1 MKNSLIFTATK
12 EQENEFARLFELT
25 GKKLKSDNCLFAED
39 LFLHIFDSE
48 IIYNGSRGDFML
60 TNQDIGYFNIDD
72 DGKINILLYEF
83 IINGN
88 IWDAAIRLYKKIYD
102 IE

>member
-1 MKNSLIFTATK
+1 MKNNLIFAATK

-25 GKKLKSDNCLFAED
+25 GKELKSGNCLFIED
-39 LFLHIFDSE
+39 LFLHIFSPE
-48 IIYNGSRGDFML
+48 IIYNGSRGEFML

-72 DGKINILLYEF
+72 NGKINILLYEF

-88 IWDAAIRLYKKIYD
+88 IWDAAIRLYKKIYN

>member
-1 MKNSLIFTATK
+1 MKNNLIFAATK

-25 GKKLKSDNCLFAED
+25 GRKLKSGNCLCIED

-60 TNQDIGYFNIDD
+60 TNQDIGYFNIGDY
-72 DGKINILLYEF
+72 GKIHMIVYEF
-83 IINGN
+83 ITNGD

-102 IE
+102 IK

>member
-1 MKNSLIFTATK
+1 MKNNLIFAATK

-25 GKKLKSDNCLFAED
+25 GRKLKSGNCLFIED
-39 LFLHIFDSE
+39 LFLHIFNSE

-72 DGKINILLYEF
+72 NGKINILLYEF

-88 IWDAAIRLYKKIYD
+88 IWDAAIRLYKKIYN
-102 IE
+102 IK

>member
-25 GKKLKSDNCLFAED
+25 GKKLKSDNCLFVED

-72 DGKINILLYEF
+72 DGKINILLYEI
-83 IINGN
+83 IINDN

>member
-1 MKNSLIFTATK
+1 MKSNLIISATK

-25 GKKLKSDNCLFAED
+25 GKELKSGNCLFIED
-39 LFLHIFDSE
+39 LFLYIFSPE

-72 DGKINILLYEF
+72 DDKINIIVYEF

-88 IWDAAIRLYKKIYD
+88 IWDAAIRLYKKIYN

>member
-1 MKNSLIFTATK
+1 MKSNLIFAATK
-12 EQENEFARLFELT
+12 EQEKEFARLFELT
-25 GKKLKSDNCLFAED
+25 GKELKSGNCLFMED
-39 LFLHIFDSE
+39 LFLHIFSSE

-72 DGKINILLYEF
+72 NDKINIIIYEF

-88 IWDAAIRLYKKIYD
+88 IWDAAIRLYKKIYN

>member
-1 MKNSLIFTATK
+1 MKNNLIFAATK

-25 GKKLKSDNCLFAED
+25 GRKLKSGNCLYIED

-72 DGKINILLYEF
+72 DDKINIIVYEF

-88 IWDAAIRLYKKIYD
+88 IWDAAIRLYKKIYN

>member
-25 GKKLKSDNCLFAED
+25 GKKLKSGNCLFTED

>member
-72 DGKINILLYEF
+72 EDKINIIVYEF

-88 IWDAAIRLYKKIYD
+88 IWDAAIRLYKKIYN
-102 IE
+102 IK

>member
-1 MKNSLIFTATK
+1 MKSNLIFAATK
-12 EQENEFARLFELT
+12 EQENEFARLFEFT
-25 GKKLKSDNCLFAED
+25 GKELKSGNFLFMED
-39 LFLHIFDSE
+39 LFLHIFSPE

-72 DGKINILLYEF
+72 EDKINIIVYEF

-88 IWDAAIRLYKKIYD
+88 IWDAAIRLYKKIYN
-102 IE
+102 IK

>member
-12 EQENEFARLFELT
+12 EQENEFVRLFELT
-25 GKKLKSDNCLFAED
+25 GKKLKSDNCLFVED

-48 IIYNGSRGDFML
+48 IMYNGSRGDFML
-60 TNQDIGYFNIDD
+60 TNQDIGYFSIGD
-72 DGKINILLYEF
+72 DGKINIIVYEF

-88 IWDAAIRLYKKIYD
+88 IWDAAIRLYKNIYD
-102 IE
+102 IK

>member
-1 MKNSLIFTATK
+1 MITKYAATVG
-12 EQENEFARLFELT
+12 QEKEFARLFELT
-25 GKKLKSDNCLFAED
+25 GKKLKSGNCLFIED
-39 LFLHIFDSE
+39 LFTHIFDPE

-72 DGKINILLYEF
+72 DDKINIIVYEF

-88 IWDAAIRLYKKIYD
+88 IWDAAIRLYKKIYN
-102 IE
+102 IK

>member
-25 GKKLKSDNCLFAED
+25 GKKLKSDNCLFIED

-48 IIYNGSRGDFML
+48 IIYNGFRGDFML

>member
-60 TNQDIGYFNIDD
+60 TNQDIGYFNIGDC
-72 DGKINILLYEF
+72 GKIHMIVYEF
-83 IINGN
+83 ITNGD
-88 IWDAAIRLYKKIYD
+88 IWDAAIRLYKNIYN
-102 IE
+102 IK

>member
-48 IIYNGSRGDFML
+48 IIYNGG
-60 TNQDIGYFNIDD
+60 
-72 DGKINILLYEF
+72 
-83 IINGN
+83 
-88 IWDAAIRLYKKIYD
+88 IYNV
-102 IE
+102 

>member
-48 IIYNGSRGDFML
+48 IMYNGSRGDFML

-88 IWDAAIRLYKKIYD
+88 IWDAAIRLYKKIYN
-102 IE
+102 IK

>member
-1 MKNSLIFTATK
+1 MITKYAATVG
-12 EQENEFARLFELT
+12 QEKEFARLFELT
-25 GKKLKSDNCLFAED
+25 GKKLKSGNCLFIED
-39 LFLHIFDSE
+39 LFTHIFDPE

-72 DGKINILLYEF
+72 DDKINIIVYEF

-102 IE
+102 IK

>member
-25 GKKLKSDNCLFAED
+25 SKKPKSDNCLFVED

-72 DGKINILLYEF
+72 DGKINILLY
-83 IINGN
+83 
-88 IWDAAIRLYKKIYD
+88 
-102 IE
+102 

>member
-1 MKNSLIFTATK
+1 MKNNLIFAATK
-12 EQENEFARLFELT
+12 EQENEFARLFEFT
-25 GKKLKSDNCLFAED
+25 GKELKSGNFLFMED
-39 LFLHIFDSE
+39 LFLHIFSPE

-72 DGKINILLYEF
+72 DDKINIIVYEF

-88 IWDAAIRLYKKIYD
+88 IWDAAIRLYKKIYN
-102 IE
+102 IK